1 MIVNL
6 QRKVKLEARG
16 YAGFLA
22 EALAAIEEAE
32 GGEAAVAFVSD
43 RRMRELNKLFR
54 GKDATTDVLSF
65 PHEPDDFEVQS
76 ASFRSSDAQSAS
88 FSSSEGERD
97 KSRTPNPAAQSASF
111 SSPDAQSASFSS
123 SDSETL
129 TTDDRQPPAAFLG
142 DIVISAEQAA
152 RQAAAARLPLELEIK
167 QLILHGLL
175 HLCGYDHETDTG
187 EMNARELALRNKLAI
202 E

>member
-54 GKDATTDVLSF
+54 GIDATTDVLSF
-65 PHEPDDFEVQS
+65 PHEPDDF
-76 ASFRSSDAQSAS
+76 DAAPTYHQR
-88 FSSSEGERD
+88 GDPVPERIAVIGIAEPRA
-97 KSRTPNPAAQSASF
+97 K
-111 SSPDAQSASFSS
+111 
-123 SDSETL
+123 
-129 TTDDRQPPAAFLG
+129 PPAAG
-142 DIVISAEQAA
+142 GRRS
-152 RQAAAARLPLELEIK
+152 P
-167 QLILHGLL
+167 
-175 HLCGYDHETDTG
+175 
-187 EMNARELALRNKLAI
+187 
-202 E
+202 